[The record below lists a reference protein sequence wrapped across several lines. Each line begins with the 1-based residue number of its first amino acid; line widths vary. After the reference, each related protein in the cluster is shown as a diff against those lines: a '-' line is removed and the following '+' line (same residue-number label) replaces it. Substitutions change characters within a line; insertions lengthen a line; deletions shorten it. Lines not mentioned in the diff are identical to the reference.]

1 MSNSFHYM
9 LQLLQ
14 HSRLTGINQTQRANT
29 SLTGYH
35 GYIILHNIET
45 SVLHS
50 HMNSDLPIWILSI
63 ISQK

>member
-14 HSRLTGINQTQRANT
+14 HSRPTGINQTQRANT

-35 GYIILHNIET
+35 GYIILHNIVT

-50 HMNSDLPIWILSI
+50 HMNSDLPI
-63 ISQK
+63 